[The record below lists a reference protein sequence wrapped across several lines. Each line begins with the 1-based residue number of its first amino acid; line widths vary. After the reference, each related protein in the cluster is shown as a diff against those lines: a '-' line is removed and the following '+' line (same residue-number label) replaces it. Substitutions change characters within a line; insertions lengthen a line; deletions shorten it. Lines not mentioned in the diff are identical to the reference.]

1 MHLSE
6 NKIPVRLVLE
16 MRFRKRSM
24 NSAYQQVAPL
34 CSLEILAENWKQ
46 QQQHQKQHS
55 KHRYHHHHP
64 TICRRRRSAKTGQ
77 KRWISQTLVRRV
89 RLWIAA
95 PDWQDSSTERQDS
108 SKERQRCRS
117 AMSWHRAHWGIS
129 PRRVLLK
136 RHDKNTQEQSSS
148 EPTTV
153 LHSLVY

>member
-1 MHLSE
+1 MHLPE
-6 NKIPVRLVLE
+6 NKLPVRLVLV
-16 MRFRKRSM
+16 MHFRKRSM

-34 CSLEILAENWKQ
+34 CSLEILAENCKQQQ

-95 PDWQDSSTERQDS
+95 PDWQDSS
-108 SKERQRCRS
+108 KERQRCRS
-117 AMSWHRAHWGIS
+117 AMSWHPAHWGIS

-153 LHSLVY
+153 LRSLVYQFHL